1 MSAAPVENRESA
13 AAEPTSQ
20 QLDPAGA
27 VANRVVTS
35 VIAIGAF
42 IFALVETVTAARELS
57 HPIVAI
63 FALAA
68 LGGSSAVVI
77 IASTPSRAPFSS
89 RALALAAVLGIASI
103 VLSAASVMGTN
114 TLIRNDWGGVSFGLV
129 LLACGPY
136 RPARQVAAI
145 GVFGAVVIGFV
156 IILQVHGFT
165 ADAPPMAFVIRAVT
179 PLLALCFASVAF
191 TRVTVRSIALWQSRA
206 KAASA
211 LLTDEASPG
220 IARSIQQDRVTI
232 LGRDVIPFLREMAS
246 RDQVTDD
253 DRAQARAIANSIRSV
268 MVAEAD
274 RSWLESVVESS
285 ASSASGPGGGG
296 KAVVLDKRHLAGGMS
311 TEQRT
316 AIRTLIVALIEAAEF
331 DAGDLRIELTEVGE
345 RSVGV
350 IDAKLQS
357 YDYLRRLA
365 LAPYFAIMRAVFTNV
380 VIDFTSSALTV
391 RFSYDK

>member
-1 MSAAPVENRESA
+1 VSAVPAASREVA

-42 IFALVETVTAARELS
+42 IFALVETITAPQELS
-57 HPIVAI
+57 QPIVAVL
-63 FALAA
+63 ALAA
-68 LGGSSAVVI
+68 LAGSSVVVI
-77 IASTPSRAPFSS
+77 VASTPSRAPFSS
-89 RALALAAVLGIASI
+89 RSLALVAVLGIGSI

-145 GVFGAVVIGFV
+145 GVVGAVVIGFV
-156 IILQVHGFT
+156 IILQVNDFAT
-165 ADAPPMAFVIRAVT
+165 DAPPMAFVIRAVT

-191 TRVTVRSIALWQSRA
+191 TRVTVRSIALWQTRA

-232 LGRDVIPFLREMAS
+232 LGRDVIPFFREMAT
-246 RDQVTDD
+246 RQQVTDE
-253 DRAQARAIANSIRSV
+253 DRARARSIANSIRSV
-268 MVAEAD
+268 MVADAD
-274 RSWLESVVESS
+274 RSWLESVV
-285 ASSASGPGGGG
+285 ASSAARAGSGEGGT
-296 KAVVLDKRHLAGGMS
+296 AVVLDERHLAGGMS

-331 DAGDLRIELTEVGE
+331 DAADLRIELTDVDG
-345 RSVGV
+345 RCAGV
-350 IDAKLQS
+350 IDAKLRS

-380 VIDFTSSALTV
+380 TIDFSSSALTV
-391 RFSYDK
+391 RFTYDK